1 MYLIIS
7 TCLNQFIQI
16 YKEDYN
22 WLAYP
27 KYRIYLNFKNRGS
40 SMLTVKS

>member
-22 WLAYP
+22 WLACP
-27 KYRIYLNFKNRGS
+27 KHHIYLKTEEVAC
-40 SMLTVKS
+40 LTVKS